1 MKTGTNILC
10 FRLAGYIRMGVYW
23 GPFCTTS
30 HVLVIYLYLTDD
42 FSQHLLKYMDADQL
56 PKYLGGTLTDP
67 DGNPRCLTMVSSKI
81 YANNNVSLPSTYK
94 LA

>member
-1 MKTGTNILC
+1 M
-10 FRLAGYIRMGVYW
+10 
-23 GPFCTTS
+23 
-30 HVLVIYLYLTDD
+30 LVMYMYLTDD

-81 YANNNVSLPSTYK
+81 YPKIMHLFQVPINWPSVS
-94 LA
+94 